1 VPHGADATPR
11 PYGADDATGDSPSG
25 PRSQHAR
32 ASSRR
37 RRDEQGAGADQS
49 EGVDAEVAAD
59 PRGRRQDGDPV
70 EVDID
75 RHPGRKRDLVQ
86 PGADP
91 AFGRIVHRGRA
102 VASGDASFGD
112 DGDSRLIAQPLGRA

>member
-1 VPHGADATPR
+1 
-11 PYGADDATGDSPSG
+11 
-25 PRSQHAR
+25 
-32 ASSRR
+32 
-37 RRDEQGAGADQS
+37 
-49 EGVDAEVAAD
+49 VAAD

-75 RHPGRKRDLVQ
+75 GHLGRERDLVQ
-86 PGADP
+86 TGADP

-102 VASGDASFGD
+102 VAGRDEGLGD